1 MYLQIN
7 EAVDSSKFADFFK
20 SADIAV
26 AFIKVHEIKKK
37 KKTADELVFC
47 LSLKT
52 FWKDYFKII
61 CQNFNVVLEKVHN
74 IVFCWW

>member
-26 AFIKVHEIKKK
+26 AFSKVHEIKKK
-37 KKTADELVFC
+37 KKMQT
-47 LSLKT
+47 
-52 FWKDYFKII
+52 
-61 CQNFNVVLEKVHN
+61 N
-74 IVFCWW
+74 